1 MTLASL
7 LRFIITSVYG
17 AALLVLYTYVVIII
31 IAHKKSESSFR
42 SSFYKLFI
50 VGFFMNMMTYFN
62 SLISLRL
69 PQSNGINETLSNFF
83 LTHNE
88 HNMEVIFPVKVF
100 HFLHYYF
107 AYAQYIYN
115 FFISL
120 NRFSLITNPI
130 KSELFW
136 RKRFWWFVFAIFAI
150 PWAFAVPILVGR
162 SYYVYHSHGDYFFL
176 DTTIKRSLIY
186 TILAPTLS
194 VITAMNSFLNF
205 MSVRKVIILK
215 LSGGRVPEKNL
226 LQMSFVIFFIDIF
239 LVILTLIKAIIIACG
254 LSFKSESTD
263 EILSWIVILIPFASD
278 ALTLTQPLLLLFFS
292 KTVRRCCIWP
302 FPCLKSLRS
311 HRLIARNSVL
321 VVRPFGAPTITG

>member
-1 MTLASL
+1 
-7 LRFIITSVYG
+7 
-17 AALLVLYTYVVIII
+17 
-31 IAHKKSESSFR
+31 
-42 SSFYKLFI
+42 
-50 VGFFMNMMTYFN
+50 MMTYFN

-176 DTTIKRSLIY
+176 DTTIVSYLHGVPIFENLMCLEY
-186 TILAPTLS
+186 NFIVETLADLYHFGTN
-194 VITAMNSFLNF
+194 A
-205 MSVRKVIILK
+205 VRDNCN
-215 LSGGRVPEKNL
+215 E
-226 LQMSFVIFFIDIF
+226 
-239 LVILTLIKAIIIACG
+239 
-254 LSFKSESTD
+254 
-263 EILSWIVILIPFASD
+263 
-278 ALTLTQPLLLLFFS
+278 
-292 KTVRRCCIWP
+292 
-302 FPCLKSLRS
+302 
-311 HRLIARNSVL
+311 
-321 VVRPFGAPTITG
+321 